1 MFEGFLLGVIV
12 TASLAASAFFLKFWR
27 QTHDKLFL
35 GFSAAFAIEGINRLA
50 FLFLVN
56 ALAVIS
62 YSHVL
67 LAEGAEAL
75 ARQHYLWGLAILVI
89 VFYGPG
95 AISVDRRL
103 MRDSY

>member
-50 FLFLVN
+50 FLFLDNPNEGNPMIYTIRLFSYLLILAAIVN
-56 ALAVIS
+56 KNRA
-62 YSHVL
+62 
-67 LAEGAEAL
+67 
-75 ARQHYLWGLAILVI
+75 
-89 VFYGPG
+89 
-95 AISVDRRL
+95 
-103 MRDSY
+103 